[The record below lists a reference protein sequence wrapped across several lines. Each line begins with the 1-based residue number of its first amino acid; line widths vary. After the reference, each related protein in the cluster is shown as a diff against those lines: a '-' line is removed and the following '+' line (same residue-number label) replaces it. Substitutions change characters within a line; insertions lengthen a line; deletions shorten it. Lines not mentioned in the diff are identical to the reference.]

1 MRATLPCPPIMMIRM
16 PSTLLPSASGFKRRP
31 RGKMTARPGHP
42 PGSTPPGPQGDIV
55 FFSRRK
61 LAKQTDS
68 ERRGDGSVGV
78 TSDSDINGLTAPAST
93 RDPER
98 RNGVATMGTPKI
110 PLNPGGSR
118 VSHLW
123 SDGLGTLG
131 TRSLQIILVV
141 LVAAGLIF
149 AMTTLSLVVLPLLL
163 GIILCCALWPLVK
176 FFRRW
181 LSPMGA
187 AWTVLLG
194 AFLILGGVLTG
205 IVATVMAQWDNL
217 SSKAQQGFAQVKDLV
232 QHLPINIDQA
242 QIDEWIQQ
250 ATKFATSAQFGQGAL
265 SGISAAGSF
274 FTGAGLL
281 FVIMFFFLK
290 DGDKIWQFFMSWVPE
305 RVRPTWQRAGARASG
320 TFGGYARGT
329 SIVAAVDALGIGLVM
344 VVVGVPLAFPLAI
357 IVFLG
362 SYIPMVGATVAGILS
377 VLVTLVTTGTWQAIA
392 VAIGTIVVQQL
403 EGNLLQPVVMGNTL
417 HLHGLVI
424 LVTLTGGT
432 VLGGIVGALISV
444 PLVAA
449 TWAVVKVVS
458 GRESALDDPQVRK
471 RHEKAQKKARK
482 RLRAAKRREREE
494 GRGARTA

>member
-1 MRATLPCPPIMMIRM
+1 M
-16 PSTLLPSASGFKRRP
+16 
-31 RGKMTARPGHP
+31 
-42 PGSTPPGPQGDIV
+42 

-61 LAKQTDS
+61 LANQT
-68 ERRGDGSVGV
+68 ETGRRSDGSVGV
-78 TSDSDINGLTAPAST
+78 TSQSDINGLTAPAAT
-93 RDPER
+93 RDPKR
-98 RNGVATMGTPKI
+98 RNGVAVAGTRTT
-110 PLNPGGSR
+110 PGDPSPSR
-118 VSHLW
+118 VAHLW
-123 SDGLGTLG
+123 SDGLGTIG
-131 TRSLQIILVV
+131 TRALQIILVV
-141 LVAAGLIF
+141 IVAAGVIY

-163 GIILCCALWPLVK
+163 GIILSCALWPIVQ

-181 LSPMGA
+181 FSPMA
-187 AWTVLLG
+187 SAWTVLLG
-194 AFLILGGVLTG
+194 AFLILGGVLAG
-205 IVATVMAQWDNL
+205 IVATVMSQWENL
-217 SSKAQQGFAQVKDLV
+217 SSKAQQGFAQVKDMV
-232 QHLPINIDQA
+232 QHLPISIDQS
-242 QIDEWIQQ
+242 QIEQWIQQ
-250 ATKFATSAQFGQGAL
+250 ATKFVTSAQFGQGAL

-274 FTGAGLL
+274 FTSLGLL
-281 FVIMFFFLK
+281 FVIMFYFLK

-362 SYIPMVGATVAGILS
+362 AYIPMVGATVAGILS

-392 VAIGTIVVQQL
+392 VAIGTIVIQQV

-449 TWAVVKVVS
+449 TWAVVKVAS
-458 GRESALDDPQVRK
+458 GRESALDDPLVRK
-471 RHEKAQKKARK
+471 RHEKAQKEAKK

-494 GRGARTA
+494 RQGARTA